1 MHESAPDGGLRK
13 VKRANYLQILNDTAR
28 DTNISYRALGV
39 LTELLSHEEGWVVR
53 AADLGRRRKEGREA
67 IATALR
73 ELAAAGYYRVERRR
87 KPSGKFSMGTAV
99 ADYPVP
105 EWIEDFKRHP
115 HGGVPLRVTED
126 GQITRMDGSAP
137 ETVPDTIPMDSP
149 EPGFWGPVTENGFSE
164 SGDSDS
170 GLTDSGNPP
179 PFRTPSQ
186 NTITEGSAALRAATA
201 LDSVETSSSN
211 VQDRN
216 ASAPDAVAA
225 ANSYPSWGSDAPRA
239 ANHNPDLI
247 LSVMMLN
254 PDEADRFRAWLVD
267 ATNATN
273 PDGLVVTLHTSG
285 RLSERISQWRA
296 SENATNGP
304 TRAQE
309 AAAHR
314 VARLEWCGRCD
325 QSTRMLTAADQDG
338 NEYIRRCPDCHVMAG
353 VEPAGSGAH
362 QVIAMQA
369 AAAARASGTGR
380 AVFQAARAVLPAGTA
395 RRVTTIGTTIDPTT
409 TRDTAESEH

>member
-28 DTNISYRALGV
+28 DTKISYRALGI

-73 ELAAAGYYRVERRR
+73 ELAAAGYYRVEKRR

-137 ETVPDTIPMDSP
+137 ETVPDDVPSDSP
-149 EPGFWGPVTENGFSE
+149 EPGFWGPVTGTGFSE

-201 LDSVETSSSN
+201 PDPVETSSSS

-216 ASAPDAVAA
+216 ASAPDAAHAA
-225 ANSYPSWGSDAPRA
+225 GDHGDAPRA
-239 ANHNPDLI
+239 VGARQTRNPADI
-247 LSVMMLN
+247 LDGMMLN
-254 PDEADRFRAWLVD
+254 PDEAQRFRGWLVD
-267 ATNATN
+267 ATGATN
-273 PDGLVVTLHTSG
+273 PDGLVVSLNGSG
-285 RLSERISQWRA
+285 LLSERLMQWRA
-296 SENATNGP
+296 SESGTAALAAPDAPATP
-304 TRAQE
+304 RAG
-309 AAAHR
+309 
-314 VARLEWCGRCD
+314 RLEWCGRCD
-325 QSTRMLTAADQDG
+325 QHTRMMSGFEGDG
-338 NEYIRRCPDCHVMAG
+338 TEYLRRCPTCHVLAG
-353 VEPAGSGAH
+353 VEQPGAGAH

-369 AAAARASGTGR
+369 ATAARATGAGR
-380 AVFQAARAVLPAGTA
+380 AAFQAARAQLPAGTP
-395 RRVTTIGTTIDPTT
+395 RRDTTIGTTIDPTT
-409 TRDTAESEH
+409 ARETAESEH